1 MGKEQALTEAEEL
14 REELRELR
22 RQVSELK
29 SREDMPPPT
38 MALAKYDLSENE
50 QTALRLL
57 ALGLNQKEA
66 SELAGRNDSYVNQR
80 LRDSAEFALA
90 YKDVREEFDVWREA
104 RLKFILPQMWREID
118 LIINSVP
125 EDYVKEGNTDYAKA
139 LLKAKTTVIDKIL
152 RHNYTKTSDIV
163 HKHEIDI
170 PMLQLAQNNILMLA
184 EHMQGLALADN
195 RGELEARLPENQ
207 IIELFPEQHLLRFN
221 EQPRRDD
228 GRFRCLECGA
238 WIVNLRGHVTLQHNM
253 ELKHYVVKHNIDPLE
268 DLGVERS
275 GSTAGT

>member
-1 MGKEQALTEAEEL
+1 MGEEQALTETEEL
-14 REELRELR
+14 RAELRELR

-38 MALAKYDLSENE
+38 LALAKYDLSENE

-57 ALGLNQKEA
+57 ALGLNQREA
-66 SELAGRNDSYVNQR
+66 SELAGRSDSYVNSR

-90 YKDVREEFDVWREA
+90 YQDVREEFDVWREA

-118 LIINSVP
+118 LILNSDP
-125 EDYVKEGNTDYAKA
+125 QKYIDGDNTDYAKA

-163 HKHEIDI
+163 HKHEISI
-170 PMLQLAQNNILMLA
+170 PMLQLAQDNMAMLA
-184 EHMQGLALADN
+184 EHMQGLALAEN

-207 IIELFPEQHLLRFN
+207 IIDLLPEQSFLRFN
-221 EQPRRDD
+221 EQPRRED
-228 GRFRCLECGA
+228 GGHRCLECGKR
-238 WIVNLRGHVTLQHNM
+238 IVALRGHVPLQHKM
-253 ELKHYVVKHNIDPLE
+253 ENKQYVVKHNIDPLE
-268 DLGVERS
+268 GLGVGRS
-275 GSTAGT
+275 GSTT